1 MAAIE
6 GIDFSPYLDDQR
18 TSRESAPE
26 LCVVTF
32 FDAPDL
38 EGTLNAFL
46 PEQDAMSVQRRG
58 ASSNELLPLD
68 TVRIVRFVKPVTL
81 EKSIE
86 HFRKRGIEVRT
97 SPERMPFGITFR
109 NRQVF
114 SGELFGYGVTKAG
127 LGIYVAEENGE
138 VVRYFV
144 PQAGIDTLVVGDP
157 IGKVL
162 LERGHISAEGLS
174 QALGHQQALRSQ
186 KLGDIL
192 AEQRI
197 INAQALDEALHE
209 QAKQPLRRIG
219 EVMVEMGIISP
230 AQVAAALEEQKK
242 RRNLPLGEILI
253 SMGVL
258 DNNSVREALA
268 HKLGIPLVD
277 LSVFRISAEVF
288 RSVPAD
294 LVKLHKVVPLYYY
307 ENALVVAM
315 SNPLDSKL
323 LHTLAFAT
331 QKKIIPVLATLP
343 EIERVIAIDPGEGN
357 ALWEHEHVGEG
368 VAMAAGVQQPE
379 QQTQVAEALAQRL
392 DSETGFGAIELEV
405 ADDSVQET
413 DSTLVKLVNKI
424 IVDAHQSKASDIH
437 IDSQPGEGNVRV
449 RFRTD
454 GVLQDYLQ
462 VPSRFRRALISRI
475 KIMANL
481 DISERRKPQDGKINF
496 KRFGPLPI
504 ELRLATI
511 PTHGDR
517 ENAVLRILS
526 GSKPL
531 PLEQMNFAP
540 DVLEQIR
547 SLSQKPYGL
556 VLVCGPTGSGKTT
569 TLHSILGHVNTPDRK
584 IWTAEDPVE
593 ITQPGLAQV
602 QVNAK
607 LGWTFAAALRA
618 FLRADPDVIM
628 VGEMRDAETAHTGI
642 EASLTG
648 HLVLST
654 LHTNSAPEAVTRL
667 LDMGLDPFNFA
678 DALLG
683 VLAQR
688 LVRRLCTVCR
698 HRETP
703 TEEVLEAMAHEYCL
717 NSGLNSALDEAQVRQ
732 RWLDTDGG
740 GKADAAASGLSGDG
754 PLSLMRPVGCEVCHQ
769 TGYRGRLALHELLL
783 GSHEIR
789 RLVRTRAPLSE
800 LVGAATREGM
810 RTLKQDGIE
819 KVLQGHTTME
829 QVRTACA

>member
-1 MAAIE
+1 MAVIS
-6 GIDFSPYLDDQR
+6 GIDFSPYIDDGH

-26 LCVVTF
+26 VCVVTF
-32 FDAPDL
+32 FDDPEL

-46 PEQDAMSVQRRG
+46 PEQNAMSVQRRG
-58 ASSNELLPLD
+58 AGSNELLPLD
-68 TVRIVRFVKPVTL
+68 KVRMVRFAKPVTL

-86 HFRKRGIEVRT
+86 HFRKRGIDVRT
-97 SPERMPFGITFR
+97 SHERMAFSITFR
-109 NRQVF
+109 NGQVF
-114 SGELFGYGVTKAG
+114 SGELFGYGITTSGV
-127 LGIYVAEENGE
+127 GIYAAEEKGD
-138 VVRYFV
+138 VVRYFF
-144 PQAGIDTLVVGDP
+144 PQAGIEALVVGDP

-162 LERGHISAEGLS
+162 LERGQITSDGLS
-174 QALGHQQALRSQ
+174 KALARQQTQRTQ

-197 INAQALDEALHE
+197 VNPAALNEALQE
-209 QAKQPLRRIG
+209 QAKQPVRRIG
-219 EVMVEMGIISP
+219 EVMMKMGILSA
-230 AQVAAALEEQKK
+230 AQLEAALEEQKQ
-242 RRNLPLGEILI
+242 RRGLPLGEILI
-253 SMGVL
+253 AMGVL
-258 DNNSVREALA
+258 DSATVREALA
-268 HKLGIPLVD
+268 HKLGIPHVD
-277 LSVFRISAEVF
+277 LAAFRIDADVF
-288 RSVPAD
+288 RSVPAE
-294 LVKLHKVVPLYYY
+294 LVKLYKVVPLYYY
-307 ENALVVAM
+307 GNALVVAM
-315 SNPLDSKL
+315 GNPLDSKL
-323 LHTLAFAT
+323 LHALSFAT
-331 QKKIIPVLATLP
+331 EKKIIPVLATLA
-343 EIERVIAIDPGEGN
+343 EIERTLARDPGNSIAI
-357 ALWEHEHVGEG
+357 WEHEKVGEG
-368 VAMAAGVQQPE
+368 VTKAAGDQPAQE
-379 QQTQVAEALAQRL
+379 THAEELAQRL
-392 DSETGFGAIELEV
+392 ESETGLGAIEFEA
-405 ADDSVQET
+405 ADDSVKET
-413 DSTLVKLVNKI
+413 DSTLVKLVNKM
-424 IVDAHQSKASDIH
+424 IVDAHQLQASDIH
-437 IDSQPGEGNVRV
+437 VDSQPGEENVRV
-449 RFRTD
+449 RFRVD
-454 GVLQDYLQ
+454 GVLQEYLQ
-462 VPSRFRRALISRI
+462 VPARFRRALISRI

-496 KRFGPLPI
+496 RRYGPLPI

-511 PTHGDR
+511 PTHADR
-517 ENAVLRILS
+517 ENAVLRILA

-540 DVLEQIR
+540 DVLEQVR

-556 VLVCGPTGSGKTT
+556 ILVCGPTGSGKTT

-593 ITQPGLAQV
+593 ITQSGLSQV
-602 QVNAK
+602 QVNPK

-688 LVRRLCTVCR
+688 LVRRLCTTCR
-698 HRETP
+698 RREAP

-717 NSGLNSALDEAQVRQ
+717 NSTLDAARVRE
-732 RWLDTDGG
+732 RWVGEYGDRNGN
-740 GKADAAASGLSGDG
+740 AAASGAGGG
-754 PLSLMRPVGCEVCHQ
+754 PVSLMRPVGCEDCHQ

-789 RLVRTRAPLSE
+789 RLVRTRAPLAE

-829 QVRTACA
+829 QVRTACT